1 MSQLLEVAID
11 GETILIE
18 AEPTFGSEQ
27 TTSADQALMKT
38 QEAFERAKITVT
50 SIAKSMAG
58 SIKKLDDAVTP
69 DQFELEFAI
78 KFGAEGQAILA
89 STSAEASLKIT
100 MTYEHKKGN

>member
-1 MSQLLEVAID
+1 MSRLLEVNID

-18 AEPTFGSEQ
+18 AESIYGSEE
-27 TTSADQALMKT
+27 TTSADQTLART
-38 QEAFERAKITVT
+38 QQAFERAKVTVT
-50 SIAKSMAG
+50 SIAKSMAS
-58 SIKKLDDAVTP
+58 SIKKLDEAVTP